1 MGAAFSSLYAK
12 IHYIEVRYIKVWVY
26 QIYYYTLML
35 LLWFQFYKGLA
46 IKASGEKKE
55 GNKILRGIDSTL
67 DFTEIAHDMNSF
79 GNSLIRSG
87 KESVARML
95 FQEGSKLHMFM
106 SSYQRPSIRSDI
118 GNY

>member
-1 MGAAFSSLYAK
+1 MGAELGFV
-12 IHYIEVRYIKVWVY
+12 HYIMKFTISRFVISRFECTKFIIIFYN
-26 QIYYYTLML
+26 
-35 LLWFQFYKGLA
+35 WFQFYKGLA